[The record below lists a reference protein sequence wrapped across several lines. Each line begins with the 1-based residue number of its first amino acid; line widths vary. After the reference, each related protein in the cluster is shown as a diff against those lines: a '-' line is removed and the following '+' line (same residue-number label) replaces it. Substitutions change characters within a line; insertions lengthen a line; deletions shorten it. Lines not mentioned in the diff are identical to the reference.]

1 VQFPGALAS
10 VVAQYPRSVGYF
22 ARVST
27 LVPATELRFCSTAGA
42 DLKPFGSLRSAS
54 MLHAWNHEQSFQ
66 SIDTEM

>member
-1 VQFPGALAS
+1 M
-10 VVAQYPRSVGYF
+10 
-22 ARVST
+22 
-27 LVPATELRFCSTAGA
+27 PATELRFCSTAGA